1 MKLNSINYASP
12 LKNNTEHNKLQKKQN
27 PSFGN
32 AVVGLATFI
41 ENNGFLG
48 EFLTIDTVGMMAP
61 RTIQG
66 YTRNRKELG
75 RLNYKAGREE
85 MVRELLSGPA
95 FFYVPLTALTIASV
109 LKGKS
114 AKVDTKVLNSF
125 KNVMKETTVEMKN
138 AVNTK
143 KNFVKTVV
151 NEAFKDF
158 QNEKHLVDEIA
169 ELMEKNAT
177 KKFNFVDK
185 IKNIFRKDNEKIE
198 TAAILKE
205 KATALVTKL
214 NKANSKNLD
223 NAGVI
228 ELGGQKYD
236 ASNLFGDMRNY
247 LDDFTSKAAKS
258 TQEKDTFIDKFHKK
272 AQDLR
277 YAANI
282 FAVASLSA
290 FLMIIPKLY
299 QTGKEFPGSDGL
311 NKGNNNAT
319 PNANETAKEVA

>member
-12 LKNNTEHNKLQKKQN
+12 LRNNTEHNKLQKKQN

-61 RTIQG
+61 RTGQG
-66 YTRNRKELG
+66 YLRNRKELG
-75 RLNYKAGREE
+75 HLNYKAGREE
-85 MVRELLSGPA
+85 LVRELLSGPA
-95 FFYVPLTALTIASV
+95 FFYVPLTALTIASA

-114 AKVDTKVLNSF
+114 AKVDTKVLNGF
-125 KNVMKETTVEMKN
+125 KNIMKNTTVEMQN
-138 AVNTK
+138 AVETK
-143 KNFVKTVV
+143 KNFVKTVI
-151 NEAFKDF
+151 NEAFKDYK
-158 QNEKHLVDEIA
+158 NEKQLVNELS

-177 KKFNFVDK
+177 NKFKFVDK
-185 IKNIFRKDNEKIE
+185 VKNLFRKDNEKIE

-223 NAGVI
+223 NASVI
-228 ELGGQKYD
+228 EFGGQKYD
-236 ASNLFGDMRNY
+236 TANLFGDMKNY

-258 TQEKDTFIDKFHKK
+258 TQEKDTFIEKFHKK

-299 QTGKEFPGSDGL
+299 QTGDEFPGSDGL
-311 NKGNNNAT
+311 TKGKNKET
-319 PNANETAKEVA
+319 PNANEKAKEVA